1 MANTLFIPTEVPWQD
16 LKGKDLEELLYWLFD
31 SMGAKELEWRIGGS
45 GSGTSDQGRDL
56 ELSFYVS
63 TPDGDLVKQRWW
75 VETKGRA
82 GTVEPF
88 EVKSAVINAAGKTD
102 IDVVVIATNTNF
114 SNPTRDWVKEWQST
128 HARPRIK
135 LWERTELESYCSKS
149 PIAVIRLFAK
159 ALTSQGKLEVAKA
172 KLWDYATFTDEPTLI
187 KLWNDREELDID
199 ARALL
204 AIVASEMANG
214 DIEARSWAMH
224 VDSDLVTETLGDGL
238 INFLYL
244 VFRANENGVR
254 QTPVIRSLAY
264 LTLVCA
270 HRIGVDSASA
280 LLAKVWE
287 SVEGREY
294 PEELRKLILQP
305 VLSTL
310 NDEVR
315 DVCISDCSRV
325 HTDRITLRE
334 NEVETYWR
342 RLSLLQENPKQD
354 DRILTIELCETP
366 CKVGFQLDKEH
377 SCPLCHN
384 DEPETN
390 IAETLRVIR
399 VVSDVRRNDHDA

>member
-1 MANTLFIPTEVPWQD
+1 MADTLFIPTEIPWQGV
-16 LKGKDLEELLYWLFD
+16 KGKDLEELLYWLFD

-75 VETKGRA
+75 VEAKGRT

-88 EVKSAVINAAGKTD
+88 EVKNAVINAAGKTA
-102 IDVVVIATNTNF
+102 IDVLVIATNTNF

-135 LWERTELESYCSKS
+135 LWERTELENYCSKN

-159 ALTSQGKLEVAKA
+159 ALTSQGRLEVAKT

-187 KLWNDREELDID
+187 KLWKDRAELDID
-199 ARALL
+199 TRALL

-214 DIEARSWAMH
+214 NIEARSWAMH
-224 VDSDLVTETLGDGL
+224 VDSDLVAETLGDGL
-238 INFLYL
+238 VNFLYL

-254 QTPVIRSLAY
+254 QTPIIRSLAY

-270 HRIGVDSASA
+270 QRIGVDSAAA
-280 LLAKVWE
+280 LLTKVWE

-315 DVCISDCSRV
+315 DVCTSDCSRV
-325 HTDRITLRE
+325 HTDRITLTE
-334 NEVETYWR
+334 DEVKTYWR
-342 RLSLLQENPKQD
+342 RLSLLPDNPKQD
-354 DRILTIELCETP
+354 DRILAIESYQTP
-366 CKVGFQLDKEH
+366 CKVGFHLDKEQ
-377 SCPLCHN
+377 SCPLCQN
-384 DEPETN
+384 DEPETQ

-399 VVSDVRRNDHDA
+399 VVSDVRRNNHDD

>member
-1 MANTLFIPTEVPWQD
+1 MADTLFIPTEIPWQD

-63 TPDGDLVKQRWW
+63 TPDGDLVKQHWW
-75 VETKGRA
+75 VEAKGRT
-82 GTVEPF
+82 GTVEPL
-88 EVKSAVINAAGKTD
+88 EVKNTVINAAGKTD

-135 LWERTELESYCSKS
+135 LWERTELENYCSKN
-149 PIAVIRLFAK
+149 PIAVIRLFSK
-159 ALTSQGKLEVAKA
+159 ALTSQGKLEVAKT

-204 AIVASEMANG
+204 AIVASEFANG
-214 DIEARSWAMH
+214 DIETRSWAMH

-254 QTPVIRSLAY
+254 QTPIIRSLAY

-270 HRIGVDSASA
+270 HRINVDSASA
-280 LLAKVWE
+280 LLTWVWE
-287 SVEGREY
+287 SVKDREY

-315 DVCISDCSRV
+315 DVCISDCLLV
-325 HTDRITLRE
+325 HTDRITLTE
-334 NEVETYWR
+334 DEVKTYWR
-342 RLSLLQENPKQD
+342 RLSLLQSNTKQD
-354 DRILTIELCETP
+354 GRILTIESYETP
-366 CKVGFQLDKEH
+366 CKVGFHLDQEH
-377 SCPLCHN
+377 GCPLCHN
-384 DEPETN
+384 DEPEIN

-399 VVSDVRRNDHDA
+399 IVSDVRRNDHDT